1 MSVRIPPHSDEA
13 EQSVLGAL
21 MLDKDGIFQV
31 ADFLSAEDFYQPKH
45 SFIYEA
51 MLDLFARH
59 DPIDFLSVSNRL
71 KEKKQ
76 LKEIGEKD
84 YLMDLINLTQ
94 ASANVGHY
102 GHIVRE
108 KRLLRDL
115 ITVGGEIAE
124 LGFQEEKETENILD
138 EAEHKIFQITQ
149 SSIRKSFVS
158 LKEALAE
165 AFTRIDQLSAGTDA
179 LRGVPTGFKD
189 LDSLLSGLQRS
200 DLVILAARP
209 SLGKTTFAL
218 DIARNAAITNKIP
231 VGIFS
236 LEMSK
241 DQLVDRLLAAQ
252 SGVNLW
258 KIRTGHLTS
267 RGEDNDFLRLQK
279 AFGELAN
286 VPLYIDD
293 ANSSTVT
300 QIRAMARRLQS
311 EHGLGLI
318 VVDYL
323 QLIHG
328 PYNAQSNMVQQVTE
342 ISRGL
347 KNLAREL
354 SIPVL
359 VLSQLS
365 RAVEHRGADARP
377 KLSDLRESGAI
388 EQDADVV
395 MFIYR
400 KDKDKENS
408 PNKDIA
414 EIIIEKHR
422 NGPTGHISL
431 YFNGKAVR
439 FEGLDRDHSDL
450 SPSQND
456 TINEVF
462 ETIEESLE

>member
-1 MSVRIPPHSDEA
+1 MDVRIPPHSDDA

-21 MLDKDGIFQV
+21 MLDKDGVFQV
-31 ADFLSAEDFYQPKH
+31 ADFLIAQDFYQPKH
-45 SFIYEA
+45 AIIYEA
-51 MLDLFARH
+51 MLELFSRH
-59 DPIDFLSVSNRL
+59 EPIDFLSVTNRL
-71 KEKKQ
+71 KEKRQ
-76 LKEIGEKD
+76 LAQVGGKD
-84 YLMDLINLTQ
+84 YMADLINLTP
-94 ASANVGHY
+94 ASASVGHY

-115 ITVGGEIAE
+115 IMAAGEIAE
-124 LGFQEEKETENILD
+124 LGYHEERETEEILD
-138 EAEHKIFQITQ
+138 EAERKIFQITQ
-149 SSIRKSFVS
+149 VSVRKSFVS
-158 LKEALAE
+158 LKEALSE
-165 AFTRIDQLSAGTDA
+165 AFSRIDQLSQGSHA
-179 LRGVPTGFKD
+179 LRGVPTGFSD
-189 LDSLLSGLQRS
+189 LDNILSGLQKS

-209 SLGKTTFAL
+209 SLGKTTLAL
-218 DIARNAAITNKIP
+218 DIARNAAAQYKIP

-252 SGVNLW
+252 AGVNLW

-267 RGEDNDFLRLQK
+267 SGEHDDFSLLQK
-279 AFGELAN
+279 AFGELASL
-286 VPLYIDD
+286 PLYIDD

-328 PYNAQSNMVQQVTE
+328 PYNNQMSMVQQVTE
-342 ISRGL
+342 VSRGL
-347 KNLAREL
+347 KNIAREL
-354 SIPVL
+354 NIPVL

-365 RAVEHRGADARP
+365 RAVEQRGNDAKP

-400 KDKDKENS
+400 KDKGKPDS

-414 EIIIEKHR
+414 EILIEKHR
-422 NGPTGHISL
+422 NGPTGIVSL
-431 YFNGKAVR
+431 YFNEKAVR
-439 FEGLDRDHSDL
+439 FESLDRTHANGTPQANID
-450 SPSQND
+450 
-456 TINEVF
+456 EVF
-462 ETIEESLE
+462 ATLEESVE